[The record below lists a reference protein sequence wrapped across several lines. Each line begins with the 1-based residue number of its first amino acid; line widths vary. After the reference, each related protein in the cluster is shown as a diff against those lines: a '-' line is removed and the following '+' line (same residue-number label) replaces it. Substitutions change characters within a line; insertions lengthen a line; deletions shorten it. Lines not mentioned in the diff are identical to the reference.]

1 MNRGVLI
8 AGAVAVALAAAVG
21 GSWMAGR
28 AAGVG
33 PDDAVAAVPDVGP
46 VGGAGMMPTAPAADD
61 GPLPIPPV
69 PPRIAEGAEYD
80 QCLSLLNTDPAGA
93 YSFAEAWF
101 ATGGGEGATHCKALA
116 DVAQGE
122 ADTGAEA
129 MDKLAGSSKAPAAAR
144 ASVYG
149 QAGQAWLMARDP
161 GRALASATL
170 ALSLT
175 PDDPD
180 LLIDRSVA
188 AANLERYQDALD
200 DLTRALDLDP
210 RRPDALVFRSAA
222 WRHLNQPGLA
232 QDDVDRALAQDPDN
246 PDGLLERGILRQ
258 RRGERDGARTDWE
271 RAMQLAPDTATADL
285 AQQNLQLLEAGPDR
299 R

>member
-1 MNRGVLI
+1 MNKGVLI
-8 AGAVAVALAAAVG
+8 AGAAVIALTAAAG
-21 GSWMAGR
+21 GPWWVGR
-28 AAGVG
+28 AAGPG
-33 PDDAVAAVPDVGP
+33 PDE
-46 VGGAGMMPTAPAADD
+46 APAGPAAAEDD
-61 GPLPIPPV
+61 QAPLPIPPV

-80 QCLSLLNTDPAGA
+80 RCLSMLNTDPAGA
-93 YSFAEAWF
+93 YAFADAWF
-101 ATGGGEGATHCKALA
+101 ATGGSEGAIHCKALA
-116 DVAQGE
+116 DVAQGDVD
-122 ADTGAEA
+122 AGAEA

-144 ASVYG
+144 AAVYG

-180 LLIDRSVA
+180 LLIDRSLA
-188 AANLERYQDALD
+188 SANLDRYQDALD

-222 WRHLNQPGLA
+222 WRHLNQPDLA

-246 PDGLLERGILRQ
+246 PEALLERGILRQ
-258 RRGERDGARTDWE
+258 RRGERDGAREDWE
-271 RAMQLAPDTATADL
+271 RAAQLAPDTATADL